1 MAILSISFSSPLLP
15 IPLCLCQ
22 AYLFSLHLS
31 LFFWFTSSAAL
42 CHSVLLVSNC
52 CIPHF
57 KYPSTHFLSFICRC
71 CFCAFIFLRICFF
84 PDSSFLLPL
93 SSSCSIWLCLSLPP
107 TDFLLVYFPSSLS
120 TKPYFLGGFS
130 PSFPPSVLSSA
141 CHSCQRMLEVND
153 SSEVKS
159 VPLICLYGER
169 PVGGIVPRWLF
180 KGKVLIIIC

>member
-31 LFFWFTSSAAL
+31 LFFCFTSSAAL
-42 CHSVLLVSNC
+42 CRSVLLVSNC

-107 TDFLLVYFPSSLS
+107 TDFLLVYFPPSLTFWGAS
-120 TKPYFLGGFS
+120 LL
-130 PSFPPSVLSSA
+130 LSLLLCFALPVIPVSA
-141 CHSCQRMLEVND
+141 CWKWMTAVRWKVCHWFAYMERGQWV
-153 SSEVKS
+153 V
-159 VPLICLYGER
+159 LYHDDCSKER
-169 PVGGIVPRWLF
+169 F
-180 KGKVLIIIC
+180 